1 MNLTY
6 RDRIHYNNRTVTHE
20 DVDEENEFIH
30 VNIVQ
35 DIIDD
40 IEQDVIEIRDKLEE
54 IEGLSEI
61 EEIKDLVRKLAKQ
74 LY

>member
-20 DVDEENEFIH
+20 DVDEENEFIL
-30 VNIVQ
+30 VNNVQ